1 MTPHRLLVFLAPLG
15 LLLIGCSA
23 TSRLTSTYGNKY
35 RYSISMVAPVKS
47 SNLLFRDDRLII
59 QFRFDDPAIRFQ
71 AQNISSTNMRIDWNK
86 ASLGIRGLYTP
97 VRNLSAFYDSSAAP
111 LLSPLIPSLGVIRD
125 VILPRGNVFFDGEQ
139 WQVSDLLPTRD
150 QNSQAMRS
158 SVVSLIGSTIDVIL
172 PVDFESDSRS
182 YRFSFTVDS
191 VSQISWNDYRLPG
204 WLPPRTP
211 VRKLTPSTEEQITA
225 AIIVSGFLGVFAYM
239 RSAKKSPVSE

>member
-1 MTPHRLLVFLAPLG
+1 
-15 LLLIGCSA
+15 
-23 TSRLTSTYGNKY
+23 
-35 RYSISMVAPVKS
+35 
-47 SNLLFRDDRLII
+47 
-59 QFRFDDPAIRFQ
+59 
-71 AQNISSTNMRIDWNK
+71 
-86 ASLGIRGLYTP
+86 
-97 VRNLSAFYDSSAAP
+97 
-111 LLSPLIPSLGVIRD
+111 LIPSLGVIRD

-150 QNSQAMRS
+150 ENSQAMRS
-158 SVVSLIGSTIDVIL
+158 SVVNLIGSTIDVIL
-172 PVDFESDSRS
+172 PVEFESDSRS